1 MARKL
6 LWKFFRKFGYTS
18 RGCSLFWKFWE
29 MRPEFVF
36 FDYEIFA
43 TVLRNECYSARST
56 GQIIA
61 NILSSPSDNRLLAF
75 GKVGK
80 VHWRVNSRFLPV
92 ANFPALTTR
101 QMFPRLATEI
111 SHKSLRSLPCKHFQ
125 GFVTSSTCGGHGL
138 FDGHHVFCLCRRRLN
153 LRYINGLDE
162 CVGRLQRRLHVL
174 R

>member
-29 MRPEFVF
+29 MLFLSLLEVAENSNRAFWLNGKRPEFVF

-111 SHKSLRSLPCKHFQ
+111 SHKSLVSQPPMQTFSR
-125 GFVTSSTCGGHGL
+125 
-138 FDGHHVFCLCRRRLN
+138 LCHEFHMWWAWTL
-153 LRYINGLDE
+153 
-162 CVGRLQRRLHVL
+162 
-174 R
+174 

>member
-1 MARKL
+1 MARQL
-6 LWKFFRKFGYTS
+6 LWKFLRKFGYTS

-111 SHKSLRSLPCKHFQ
+111 SQ
-125 GFVTSSTCGGHGL
+125 VTSQPPMQTFSR
-138 FDGHHVFCLCRRRLN
+138 LCHEFHMWWAWALWWSSRFLPVSQT
-153 LRYINGLDE
+153 LKPSVY
-162 CVGRLQRRLHVL
+162 
-174 R
+174 

>member
-1 MARKL
+1 MARNL
-6 LWKFFRKFGYTS
+6 PWKFFRKFGYTS
-18 RGCSLFWKFWE
+18 RGCPLFRKFWE
-29 MRPEFVF
+29 MLFLSPLEVAENSNRAIWLNGKRLEFVF
-36 FDYEIFA
+36 FHCEVFA
-43 TVLRNECYSARST
+43 TVLRNECCSARST

-111 SHKSLRSLPCKHFQ
+111 SHKSLRSLPCKHFKALSR
-125 GFVTSSTCGGHGL
+125 VP
-138 FDGHHVFCLCRRRLN
+138 HVVGMGSLMVITFFA
-153 LRYINGLDE
+153 
-162 CVGRLQRRLHVL
+162 CVADA
-174 R
+174 